1 MNINRNLISLKC
13 ILFLVFGAI
22 GSLFPFLPLHM
33 NSLGLSKDESIVVS
47 IVAPIIALIGP
58 LVAAPLA
65 DRLAGTSS
73 NTSKGRNGAYLRV
86 MIAVSLAFAT
96 ILYWLLLVIPPIKK
110 NANVTFICN
119 EEGGYV
125 LQDRC
130 GTNCYD
136 WNTDKGSLLVKNCI
150 YTCNETSAYQVHEST
165 LPSFLKESHEATGSD
180 SDSYYDG
187 DSGSDVIPDLEVE
200 VTTTPAPAVET
211 ATGIYF
217 EPHPH
222 MCYRNDTGYDLCEVY
237 TDYSK
242 PINFH
247 IGLKSSVPFSSPE
260 NRTCKFPTFESFQ
273 CRIRPDVQ
281 KNLTNYVKDCKPIV
295 ICEIHNPYNNEN
307 SLLERS
313 QCGNSSFWLYI
324 FVRSIADLFL
334 AATVVLIT
342 TAVVIATRETST
354 GRGDVGK
361 QFAAGALGFAIFAPI
376 IGGCANGG
384 YLESIICFT
393 VLAALA
399 VLLLL
404 ADNSIPLSP
413 PEWWWHTRCGLLALP
428 MSSVR
433 KYGWEVASLG
443 LVLFLL
449 GVFWS
454 AIDSF
459 LPWHIVNEE
468 NGEPLVIGMTVTVGA
483 IPAVIFLIFAEIFVD
498 YCGHNNILIFCFV
511 NYICHHL
518 GLMFFDNAWYILICE
533 WLEVFTLHI
542 MYITTVLY
550 LRHLVPRKF
559 TACGQALP
567 IIAHFCLGRCIGVV
581 LGGLAFSD
589 FNSEYVFQNVHKYF
603 CVAAVVVAIIYFCLY
618 HFYLKAY
625 CIPPVHLPP
634 APAPALIQS
643 MNGNGA
649 YTPLRVY
656 HNSKSKKGHFR
667 Y

>member
-334 AATVVLIT
+334 AATVVRSIADLFLAATVVLIT

-354 GRGDVGK
+354 GMYT
-361 QFAAGALGFAIFAPI
+361 QL
-376 IGGCANGG
+376 
-384 YLESIICFT
+384 
-393 VLAALA
+393 
-399 VLLLL
+399 
-404 ADNSIPLSP
+404 NSIPLSP

-459 LPWHIVNEE
+459 LPW
-468 NGEPLVIGMTVTVGA
+468 
-483 IPAVIFLIFAEIFVD
+483 
-498 YCGHNNILIFCFV
+498 C
-511 NYICHHL
+511 
-518 GLMFFDNAWYILICE
+518 
-533 WLEVFTLHI
+533 
-542 MYITTVLY
+542 
-550 LRHLVPRKF
+550 
-559 TACGQALP
+559 
-567 IIAHFCLGRCIGVV
+567 RCIGVV